1 MSEIA
6 ADADAETARIAVL
19 MAFGTQPK
27 RDADTDWLLAHCDA
41 ATYALA
47 TDHLPTGGW
56 ISQGYPYECCGHGDR
71 AGSFARGRVGGEQF
85 VAAEQGRPV
94 THAATT
100 APVGGA
106 ALSRRAGVGRS

>member
-56 ISQGYPYECCGHGDR
+56 ISQGYPYECAAMVTVPVHSHEAESAANNSSLLNRD
-71 AGSFARGRVGGEQF
+71 AR
-85 VAAEQGRPV
+85 
-94 THAATT
+94 
-100 APVGGA
+100 
-106 ALSRRAGVGRS
+106 